1 MYEDYKVYG
10 PYKRKDGRQHVILK
24 KDKIRIT
31 ISYPKY
37 LMECHIGRKLLENE
51 TIDHIDRNVNNN
63 NFNNLRII
71 DKVKHEREDA
81 IRNKDIKVKCGWC
94 EKTFIIKGSNISQR
108 NRYDGKRTGSGYFC
122 SRICSGKYG
131 KYVQETNNRKSKI
144 SKVKPTKYINK
155 NGSMVE
161 LKDTADLSSATQ

>member
-24 KDKIRIT
+24 KDKIKIT
-31 ISYPKY
+31 VSYPKY
-37 LMECHIGRKLLENE
+37 LMELHIGRKLLENE
-51 TIDHIDRNVNNN
+51 TIDHIDRDVNNN

-81 IRNKDIKVKCGWC
+81 IRNKDIKVKCSWC
-94 EKTFIIKGSNISQR
+94 GKTFIIKGSNISQR

-122 SRICSGKYG
+122 SRICSGKYVNMF
-131 KYVQETNNRKSKI
+131 KKLIIEKAKL
-144 SKVKPTKYINK
+144 VKLNLLNI
-155 NGSMVE
+155 
-161 LKDTADLSSATQ
+161 